1 MFLLDDFHQSVRIF
15 SLKLLVRVIFLNICA
30 LMLEDAS
37 LFGWGLVSKQIQ
49 ENFSANSFMPM
60 CTKHIDMI
68 RLHLALEKRSCH
80 ALDLDLTCNSV
91 VALEDLTEI
100 FATAFIASSLESTGT
115 ASSSLS

>member
-30 LMLEDAS
+30 LMLENAS

-60 CTKHIDMI
+60 CTKYRYDSF
-68 RLHLALEKRSCH
+68 AVGFGK
-80 ALDLDLTCNSV
+80 
-91 VALEDLTEI
+91 TELPR
-100 FATAFIASSLESTGT
+100 FGFGFHQ
-115 ASSSLS
+115 